1 MFSLLLWYFSLI
13 AFILYIVWAKKVFG
27 LLDMLQQCLD
37 IVLILVLV
45 DKQTLLLFYKL
56 FCDVVFSEI
65 IFDTGKWFGKF

>member
-1 MFSLLLWYFSLI
+1 
-13 AFILYIVWAKKVFG
+13 
-27 LLDMLQQCLD
+27 MLQQCLD

-65 IFDTGKWFGKF
+65 IFDTGK